1 MKKIILVV
9 LIIIAVILGIFIVK
23 NKTYDKFKETQNYQ
37 IEEISEYD
45 YYVYTE
51 NEKFG
56 VIDKQGKVVIQ
67 ANYSKVVIPNPRK
80 RRLYLL

>member
-23 NKTYDKFKETQNYQ
+23 NKTYDKFNYQ